1 MAKHMNKLAELAAES
16 RRALV
21 TMDNLRNQL
30 NDANASGQPNAAI
43 LNQMEATSR
52 RYREL
57 TEQMYKEDR

>member
-1 MAKHMNKLAELAAES
+1 MNKLAELAAES
-16 RRALV
+16 RRVLV

-30 NDANASGQPNAAI
+30 NDVKASGQRPDAAI